1 MPSNTHFALS
11 IVLAAVLLAVP
22 GYQLLTI
29 EWSELDRVIEFLGY
43 GSFVFLGLIIV
54 VTGFAIYIGIAC
66 MRQRSKPGPEFNY
79 LQMDTSGLNYTRNGQ
94 SRIWAWDEIV
104 RFRLVPKFERIEF
117 FLPDTDQ
124 KAEKRDPWIHGRTV
138 RGPYVVIDD
147 IFEVSLEEILSTLN
161 SFHQRAAK
169 A

>member
-1 MPSNTHFALS
+1 ML
-11 IVLAAVLLAVP
+11 IP
-22 GYQLLTI
+22 GYQLLTLD
-29 EWSELDRVIEFLGY
+29 WSELDRVIEFLGY
-43 GSFVFLGLIIV
+43 GGSLVLLGMMSV
-54 VTGFAIYIGIAC
+54 VIGFAIYIGIAF
-66 MRQRSKPGPEFNY
+66 MRQRRKPGPEFNY
-79 LQMDTSGLNYTRNGQ
+79 LQIDRSGLNYMRNGQ

-104 RFRLVPKFERIEF
+104 RFRLAPKFERIEF

-124 KAEKRDPWIHGRTV
+124 KAEKSDPWIHGRTV

-161 SFHQRAAK
+161 TFHQRAAK